1 MLLTDQLEEKVKIH
15 SHNTMRYAV
24 QLAKDAGLDE
34 KEIYQVQV
42 AANLHD
48 IGKLAIP
55 EEILMKP
62 GKLTEEERKIIMGH
76 AAYGDEML
84 KDIFSVKIRRMVR
97 YHHENEDG
105 SGYHHLLGDQII
117 YGAKIIHICDVY
129 DALASD
135 RPYRRAWPDEE
146 VLQYIREQSGHMFD
160 PELTNIFLKMKMK
173 DE

>member
-1 MLLTDQLEEKVKIH
+1 
-15 SHNTMRYAV
+15 
-24 QLAKDAGLDE
+24 
-34 KEIYQVQV
+34 
-42 AANLHD
+42 
-48 IGKLAIP
+48 
-55 EEILMKP
+55 MKP

-84 KDIFSVKIRRMVR
+84 KDIFSVEIRRMVR

-135 RPYRRAWPDEE
+135 RSYRRAWPDEE